1 MPAPLLLLPGTTQ
14 ARHARGNPSS
24 SALPASPTNVQLIV
38 QGQIGANFNSGT
50 STPAQPNYCS
60 IGWQSVSGATSYNV
74 YRRVNGGAFSL
85 YASVSASAA
94 ATNYSTY
101 VTDQGAFATLT
112 NINCAYQDT
121 SATGCA
127 NGTKGNALNA
137 TASYTNGSN
146 VLNITAITT
155 GSVTAGGG
163 IGASTAVGGI
173 PLGTTINAF
182 GSGGTS
188 GTGST
193 GTYQMSANATSSQSG
208 VTVGTVYNQNSA
220 YNYTVTAVV
229 SGVESAQSAVNTI
242 PLIVNGLQIMNA
254 GNFGV
259 TNRTY
264 NTAAPSTT
272 PLGFSRCTVWQFDT
286 TNGDNAIGF
295 YTGNSGVNQN
305 IGIGGMQYLV
315 VNVYPSVTGR
325 QGLTLG
331 TEIQG
336 DQVLYSIIDPTIYGG
351 LVANTWTTWKFPL
364 NQVYNDGAGG
374 TNVLQT
380 AFYKHIFAN
389 GPNNQPYYMEEYLSA
404 V

>member
-1 MPAPLLLLPGTTQ
+1 MTPDGGAGLP
-14 ARHARGNPSS
+14 S
-24 SALPASPTNVQLIV
+24 SPTNVQLIV
-38 QGQIGANFNSGT
+38 QGQNGASTNSGT
-50 STPAQPNYCS
+50 STPAQPNHCT
-60 IGWQSVSGATSYNV
+60 IGWQSVASATSYNV
-74 YRRVNGGAFSL
+74 YRSVNGSSFSL
-85 YASVSASAA
+85 YTNVTASTA

-101 VTDQGAFATLT
+101 VTNQGSFATLT

-121 SATGCA
+121 VATGCA

-146 VLNITAITT
+146 VLNITSISA
-155 GSVTAGGG
+155 GAVTANGG
-163 IGASTAVGGI
+163 IGCSTSVDGI
-173 PLGTTINAF
+173 PLGTTINSF

-193 GTYQMSANATSSQSG
+193 GTYQMSVNATDNQSG
-208 VTVGTVYNQNSA
+208 VTVGTVYNQNNS
-220 YNYTVTAVV
+220 YNYTVTAIV
-229 SGVESAQSAVNTI
+229 SSVESAQSAVNII

-259 TNRTY
+259 SNITY
-264 NTAAPSTT
+264 NTAAPATT

-286 TNGDNAIGF
+286 SNGDNAIGF

-325 QGLTLG
+325 QGITLG

-336 DQVLYSIIDPTIYGG
+336 DQVLYSIIDPTIYGA

-364 NQVYNDGAGG
+364 NQVYNDAAGG

-380 AFYKHIFAN
+380 AFYKHVFSQ